1 MALKLA
7 LPKSK
12 SKADKTDKTAKKTGK
27 AKGEKRTLLDM
38 PLPFIGRLPIARQ
51 IQLLGVATV
60 VFLVVT
66 AVAAYF
72 SNREIAHRA
81 GYVLHTAGVQLAAE
95 RLGKDAGLALGGQS
109 DAFDEL
115 DKTRKVLEADLQAL
129 DKGEAGLPPTSGAPR
144 KTLDELLG
152 TAKKVSADLDNLEA
166 GRSGLVTLSI
176 TNNAIN
182 VTSEE
187 FRSLT
192 KELAK
197 TNDPLQVSAFAVAV
211 ERVARDAAGLLASN
225 ISLNQVARLG
235 IDTYAA
241 EDALA
246 AMSLNDPSVQRAN
259 DLFTTYRNSVE
270 ILVGLSRSLVDAK
283 AAVTSAQ
290 QDTDI
295 LGKQSQQLQ
304 LAYQSTK
311 KVREYGL
318 ATAVS
323 GVITLLMLLLLAKE
337 YLEDA
342 RRRARESEQTNQ
354 RNQRA
359 ILLLMNEMADLADG
373 DLTVKATVTDEI
385 TGAIADSVNFTT
397 EELRKLVAGVTEASA
412 KVEQSSG
419 TAQSLAQQ
427 LLAAA
432 QKQTKELRDTSVAV
446 ELITNSVQE
455 VDKSATQSAEVARH
469 TLEVTEEG
477 AKAVRNTITGMDGI
491 REQIQETAKR
501 IKRLGESSQ
510 EIGEIVDLISDITEQ
525 TNVLALNAAIQAA
538 SAGEAGRGFSVV
550 AEEVQRLAERSA
562 EATKQIGALVKTIQG
577 DTQSAVAA
585 MEQSTQGVVDGA
597 KLSDLAGQS
606 LQEIEQVSRQL
617 AELINSIS
625 VSTQVQTDM
634 AREVATAMADILKI
648 TEQTTD
654 GTQNTVTSV
663 SELAALAGDLRA
675 SVAGFKL

>member
-1 MALKLA
+1 MAMTLKRKNKA
-7 LPKSK
+7 GKS
-12 SKADKTDKTAKKTGK
+12 SKADGAK
-27 AKGEKRTLLDM
+27 RSLLDM
-38 PLPFIGRLPIARQ
+38 PLPFIGRLPIGRQ
-51 IQLLGVATV
+51 IQLLGIAAV
-60 VFLVVT
+60 VFLVLT

-72 SNREIAHRA
+72 NNREIAYRA
-81 GYVLHTAGVQLAAE
+81 GYVLHTANVQLAAE
-95 RLGKDAGLALGGQS
+95 RLGKEAGLALGGQS

-115 DKTRKVLEADLQAL
+115 DKTRKSLAADLKAL
-129 DKGEAGLPPTSGAPR
+129 DQGETGLPPTSGAPR
-144 KTLDELLG
+144 KTLDELLS
-152 TAKKVSADLDNLEA
+152 TSKKVNADLDNLEA

-187 FRSLT
+187 FRKLT
-192 KELAK
+192 QELAK
-197 TNDPLQVSAFAVAV
+197 TVNPLQVSAFAVAV
-211 ERVARDAAGLLASN
+211 ERVARDAAGLLASD

-235 IDTYAA
+235 VDTYAA
-241 EDALA
+241 EDALS
-246 AMSLNDPSVQRAN
+246 AMPVSDPNVQRAN
-259 DLFTTYRNSVE
+259 DLFETYRNSVE

-290 QDTDI
+290 QDADV
-295 LGKQSQQLQ
+295 LGQQSRQLQ

-311 KVREYGL
+311 KVRQYGL
-318 ATAVS
+318 ATAMT
-323 GVITLLMLLLLAKE
+323 GAATLLFLLLLAKE

-342 RRRARESEQTNQ
+342 RRRARESELTNQ
-354 RNQRA
+354 RNQRS

-419 TAQSLAQQ
+419 TAQSLSQQ

-432 QKQTKELRDTSVAV
+432 QKQAKELRDTGVAV

-469 TLEVTEEG
+469 TLEVTEQG
-477 AKAVRNTITGMDGI
+477 AQAVRNTITGMDGI

-562 EATKQIGALVKTIQG
+562 EATKQIGTLVKTIQG

-648 TEQTTD
+648 TEQTTE

-663 SELAALAGDLRA
+663 SELAALAVDLRA
-675 SVAGFKL
+675 SVSGFKL